1 MGCAIIAGLKFIGFN
16 AGLRFIGFGTK
27 AGLKFAGYCG

>member
-1 MGCAIIAGLKFIGFN
+1 MGCAIIAGLKFIGFS
-16 AGLRFIGFGTK
+16 AGLKFIGFGAK